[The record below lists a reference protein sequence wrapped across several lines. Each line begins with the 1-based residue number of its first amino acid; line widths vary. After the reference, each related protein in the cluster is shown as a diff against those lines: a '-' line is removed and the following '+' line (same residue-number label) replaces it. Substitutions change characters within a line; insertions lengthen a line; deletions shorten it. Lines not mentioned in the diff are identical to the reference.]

1 MIAADQSPCRDCGE
15 ATTPCTGQRGCRHKG
30 RHEYYSVNDEIWKV
44 AGMDSGFLCIGCL
57 ERRIGRSLTPD
68 DFKDCPI
75 NDPDEPWHTPR
86 LASRLA
92 GTEEAAR

>member
-1 MIAADQSPCRDCGE
+1 MTAPDQSPCRDCGA

-30 RHEYYSVNDEIWKV
+30 KHEYYAVHDEIWKV

-57 ERRIGRSLTPD
+57 ERRIGRRLGPA
-68 DFKDCPI
+68 DFTDYPI
-75 NDPDEPWHTPR
+75 NDPTDPWHTPR

-92 GTEEAAR
+92 GTEQVER